1 MWQWLERRG
10 LHDQT
15 LPAVIGLLGSLLAV
29 TAGVWRHHETEAQ
42 ARSAFERSVDRVADD
57 VLRRFRQPIFPLKG
71 ASGLY
76 AASAR
81 VGRAEFRAYVEARGM
96 ATEFAGVRG
105 LGFIQ
110 RVERAD
116 LDAFIAFER
125 RDEAPH
131 FALRQLADKG
141 HDDLY
146 VIKFIEPLAPNFSA
160 VGLDVGSEPLRREA
174 AERAVTEGEPTLSAA
189 ITLVQDEK
197 RSPGFLLYVPVYR
210 QGSDPV
216 TPQQRRKA
224 LVGLLYAPIV
234 LGELLNNIHDVAAG
248 DLEFELSADAEGH
261 STGGLVF
268 ASNASANGAAAPAM
282 PASAVTAGLTA
293 GRFAATRTLAL
304 PGRSLVMQAHSTRQ
318 FDAALSAWSAWLL
331 AGAGVLV
338 SSLLAAL
345 VRQQTSGR
353 RRAEALARAMTADLA
368 RLAQVARHTSNAV
381 SITDRELHIVWV
393 NEGFTRITG
402 YAPEAALGKTPGQLL
417 GCARADPAALRVLA
431 DSAAAGT
438 SCRVEILNCARDGR
452 EFWFDTEIQPLH
464 DQNGL
469 LTGFMEVGSDVTER
483 HVAQTQLQ
491 AALRDN
497 DALLRTIDLHAIVS
511 VADRGGRIIQ
521 ANDAFCHISGYHR
534 DELLGQNHRIVNSG
548 LQAAEFWAG
557 MWRSIAAGTPWR
569 GEVCNRAKDGSLYW
583 VDSVIA
589 PFIGADGE
597 IEKYIS
603 IRTDITASK
612 TAARALARERLALA
626 NIIEGTNV
634 GTWEWNLETDALLFN
649 ERWAQI
655 IGHTLAELGETRM
668 GTWRDRSH
676 PEDIARTEAL
686 LKQHFRGELPALE
699 SENRVRHRDGH
710 WVWVL
715 TRGKVFSR
723 AADGRPRWMAGTHM
737 DISQRKQAEAELR
750 ASQDFLDRT
759 GRIGGVGG
767 WAFDIATQTVQWS
780 DQTCRIHDLPP
791 GHQPTLEEAVGYYAP
806 EAQPVVAQAVQHS
819 IDSGE
824 GYDLELALV
833 TAQGRPIWVR
843 AVGEV
848 EFIDGRATR
857 LIGAFQDISERRAM
871 ELALRRN
878 HELVSSVIENLPC
891 GLSVFDAELNLV
903 AANNEFR
910 RLLDFPDT
918 LFETPPTRFED
929 IIRFNAARGE
939 YGSQN
944 VEATVQAIVERARSA
959 TVTHQFERERA
970 DGTPLEIRGG
980 PMPGGGFVTTYSDV
994 SQRKRAE
1001 AEVQRSSQLMRGAID
1016 AIDEAFVLFD
1026 PDDRLVFCNDKYR
1039 QMFPDTAE
1047 LFVPGAAYEDLI
1059 RQSALRGQ
1067 RPAAVGRVDEWVA
1080 ERLAQRKTGECVVVQ
1095 KLGNGRTI
1103 RIVDRRMPDGH
1114 IVGFRIDITELTQTT
1129 EAAQKASVAKSQ
1141 FLANMSHEI
1150 RTPMNA
1156 ILGML
1161 ALLRKTEL
1169 SARQADYAVKTEGA
1183 ARSLLGLLND
1193 ILDFSKV
1200 EAGKMTLDAH
1210 PFRID
1215 QLLRDL
1221 SVIVSANVG
1230 AKPVEVLFD
1239 IDARLPRQVV
1249 GDAMRLQQVL
1259 TNLTGNAIKFT
1270 ARGEVVL
1277 SIRVLEEGETGVT
1290 MEIAVRDT
1298 GIGIAP
1304 ENHAR
1309 IFSGFTQAEASTTR
1323 RFGGTGLGVAI
1334 SQRMVALMGGEL
1346 RLDSAL
1352 GQGSR
1357 FHFTITLPVVG
1368 EALRGRA
1375 AAVETV
1381 APVPAPK
1388 APLRALV
1395 VDDNP
1400 TAREVLQ
1407 RMGDSLGWTLSLA
1420 DSGEAALALLQAQ
1433 AAQGTLFDAVFV
1445 DWQMP
1450 GLDGWA
1456 TSQRIRALGLGGKTP
1471 VIVMVTAHGREMLAQ
1486 RSPADQA
1493 LLDGFLVKPV
1503 TPSMLFDAI
1512 ADAGLGQG
1520 LAAPARTASAPS
1532 AQRLA
1537 GLRLLVAEDNLN
1549 NQQVARELLEDEGA
1563 SVQIANNGKEAV
1575 EAVAAA
1581 DPPFDVVLM
1590 DLQMPVMDGFTA
1602 TRMIREDLALL
1613 TLPVVAMT
1621 ANAMASDR
1629 EACLAAGMNEHVGK
1643 PFDLDRLVQV
1653 LLRQAGRGTAA
1664 AVVAVAS
1671 PAQAGAAQAL
1681 PVAVRAA
1688 ATQAGVQIDAAVA
1701 RLGGKTE
1708 VYRRMLQRF
1717 VDDLARTP
1725 GELQSLAQVADR
1737 AAAARALHTVKGVA
1751 ATLGAD
1757 ALAAAAARGESAL
1770 LADGGPATAQQA
1782 LAAARAAIEAAG
1794 PGLQAL
1800 LVALRPA
1807 DLPQAASTN
1816 ADIDRPALR
1825 QGLRHLAELLR
1836 HSDMGAM
1843 EAHSGLQLQFAGA
1856 LGQRLHA
1863 LDAAVAG
1870 LEFDPALR
1878 HCEQL
1883 LEEFEP

>member
-1 MWQWLERRG
+1 MWRWLERRWP
-10 LHDQT
+10 QERT
-15 LPAVIGLLGSLLAV
+15 LPAAVWIVGSLLAV
-29 TAGVWRHHETEAQ
+29 TAGVWRHHETDAQ

-57 VLRRFRQPIFPLKG
+57 VRRRFRQPIFPLKG

-76 AASAR
+76 AASPR
-81 VGRAEFRAYVEARGM
+81 VGRAEFRAYVEARGL
-96 ATEFAGVRG
+96 ALEFAGVRG

-116 LDAFIAFER
+116 LDAFIAAER
-125 RDEAPH
+125 LNEAPR

-146 VIKFIEPLAPNFSA
+146 VIKFIEPLAPNLSA
-160 VGLDVGSEPLRREA
+160 VGLDVGSEPVRREA
-174 AERAVTEGEPTLSAA
+174 AERAVTGGEPTLTAP

-210 QGSDPV
+210 PGSDPA
-216 TPQQRRKA
+216 TPQQRRNA

-234 LGELLNNIHDVAAG
+234 VGELLGNIHEVAAG
-248 DLEFELSADAEGH
+248 DLDFELSADAEGQAA
-261 STGGLVF
+261 GGLVF
-268 ASNASANGAAAPAM
+268 TSSANANGAVAAL
-282 PASAVTAGLTA
+282 PASAVTAGRSA

-304 PGRSLVMQAHSTRQ
+304 PGRSLTMQARSTRQ
-318 FDAALSAWSAWLL
+318 FDAAQGSWSAWLL

-338 SSLLAAL
+338 SGLLAAL

-353 RRAEALARAMTADLA
+353 HQAEALARAMTADLA

-381 SITDRELHIVWV
+381 LITDRELHIVWV

-402 YAPEAALGKTPGQLL
+402 YAPEAAMGKTPGQLL
-417 GCARADPAALRVLA
+417 GSARADPAALRLLA
-431 DSAAAGT
+431 DAASAGT
-438 SCRVEILNCARDGR
+438 SCRVEILNRASDGR

-464 DQNGL
+464 DPKGL

-511 VADRGGRIIQ
+511 VADRSGRITQ
-521 ANDAFCHISGYHR
+521 ANDAFCHISGYRR

-548 LQAAEFWAG
+548 VQAAEFWAE

-583 VDSVIA
+583 VDTLIA
-589 PFIGADGE
+589 PFVSADGR

-626 NIIEGTNV
+626 NIIEGTDV

-676 PEDIARTEAL
+676 PEDTARTEAL

-737 DISQRKQAEAELR
+737 DISQRKQAEAALR

-791 GHQPTLEEAVGYYAP
+791 GHQPTLEEAVAYYAP
-806 EAQPVVAQAVQHS
+806 EARPVMAQAVQHS

-848 EFIDGRATR
+848 EFIDGRAAR
-857 LIGAFQDISERRAM
+857 LIGAFQDISGRRAM

-878 HELVSSVIENLPC
+878 HELISSVIDNLPC
-891 GLSVFDAELNLV
+891 GLSVFDADLNLV
-903 AANNEFR
+903 AGNNEFR
-910 RLLDFPDT
+910 RLLNFPDT
-918 LFETPPTRFED
+918 LFATPPTRFED

-944 VEATVQAIVERARSA
+944 VEATVQAIVERARST
-959 TVTHQFERERA
+959 TVAHQFERERP

-980 PMPGGGFVTTYSDV
+980 PMPGGGFVTTYTDV
-994 SQRKRAE
+994 SARKRAQ
-1001 AEVQRSSQLMRGAID
+1001 AEVLRSSQLMRGAID

-1039 QMFPDTAE
+1039 QMFPDTAA

-1067 RPAAVGRVDEWVA
+1067 RPAALGRVEEWVA
-1080 ERLAQRKTGECVVVQ
+1080 ERLAQRKKGESAVVQ

-1169 SARQADYAVKTEGA
+1169 TARQADYAVKTEGA

-1239 IDARLPRQVV
+1239 IDARLPRQLV

-1270 ARGEVVL
+1270 AHGEVVL
-1277 SIRVLEEGETGVT
+1277 SIRVLQQDDAGVRV
-1290 MEIAVRDT
+1290 EVAVRDT
-1298 GIGIAP
+1298 GIGIAA

-1346 RLDSAL
+1346 QLDSAL

-1368 EALRGRA
+1368 EG
-1375 AAVETV
+1375 AVDGGT
-1381 APVPAPK
+1381 PRPAPG

-1407 RMGDSLGWTLSLA
+1407 RMGDSLGWTLTLA
-1420 DSGEAALALLQAQ
+1420 DSGEAALVLLQAQ

-1456 TSQRIRALGLGGKTP
+1456 TSQRIHALGLGGRTP

-1486 RSPADQA
+1486 RSEADQA

-1503 TPSMLFDAI
+1503 TPSMLFDAL
-1512 ADAGLGQG
+1512 ADAGLGHG
-1520 LAAPARTASAPS
+1520 PARPARPASTVGL
-1532 AQRLA
+1532 QRLA

-1602 TRMIREDLALL
+1602 TRRIREDLALL

-1643 PFDLDRLVQV
+1643 PFDLDHLVQV
-1653 LLRQAGRGTAA
+1653 LLRQAGRGVAAAEVA
-1664 AVVAVAS
+1664 AVVAAAS
-1671 PAQAGAAQAL
+1671 PAQARAAQAL
-1681 PVAVRAA
+1681 PATVRAA
-1688 ATQAGVQIDAAVA
+1688 ANQAGVQIDTAMA
-1701 RLGGKTE
+1701 RLGGKAE
-1708 VYRRMLQRF
+1708 VYRQMLQRF
-1717 VDDLARTP
+1717 VDDLARMP
-1725 GELQSLAQVADR
+1725 AELQGLAQAADS

-1770 LADGGPATAQQA
+1770 LADHGPPTAQQA
-1782 LAAARAAIEAAG
+1782 LAAASAAIEAAG

-1807 DLPQAASTN
+1807 DLPLAATPN
-1816 ADIDRPALR
+1816 AEIDSPALR

-1843 EAHSGLQLQFAGA
+1843 EAHSALQLQFAGA
-1856 LGQRLHA
+1856 LGERMRA

-1883 LEEFEP
+1883 LEEFAP